1 MDADRS
7 DNLRPAEPAI
17 DATTEAARSQRPRLG
32 ADVAD
37 FPSANSRSFNYFKPR
52 RIRATVYEDVTVDV
66 QPDRSRHLIAD
77 WAYAFAERPGGYPAG
92 LTQAK
97 STDWHWFRDPN
108 QEWEQTIYRNN
119 AQLVR
124 MVEQAIAN
132 ARNEGALDQWAP
144 SWSSIVERN
153 VGAWMHAE
161 HGLGL
166 HVFLAAQR
174 DAPTNMINN
183 AIAVNSVHKLRTAQD
198 LLLFNLELSEVRSD
212 FDGRA
217 HLAAWHDD
225 PLWQPVRE
233 NVERLTAIHDWCEAI
248 VATNLAFEPLVGE
261 LFRSGYVMRTA
272 AANGDFV
279 TPTIMGIAESDFDRD
294 LAYTADL
301 LGGLAHDS
309 RYAEANRR
317 LFTRWLTVWG
327 AASLRAARSI
337 APVFSQAERS
347 PGDFDDALARARA
360 RLREILRSLD
370 IQAPDSLER

>member
-1 MDADRS
+1 LDANRS
-7 DNLRPAEPAI
+7 DKLRPAEPAI
-17 DATTEAARSQRPRLG
+17 DGATEAAPSQRPRLR

-66 QPDRSRHLIAD
+66 QPDHSRHLIAD
-77 WAYAFAERPGGYPAG
+77 WAYAFAGRPGGYPVA

-108 QEWEQTIYRNN
+108 QEWERTIYRNN

-132 ARNEGALDQWAP
+132 ARTEGALDQWAP
-144 SWSSIVERN
+144 SWSSIVERD

-183 AIAVNSVHKLRTAQD
+183 AIAVNSIHKLRTAQD

-225 PLWQPVRE
+225 PLWLPVRE
-233 NVERLTAIHDWCEAI
+233 TVERLTAIHDWCEAI

-294 LAYTADL
+294 LAYTTEL
-301 LGGLAHDS
+301 LGVLAQDS
-309 RYAEANRR
+309 RYAEANRK
-317 LFTRWLTVWG
+317 LLTRWLSVWV
-327 AASLRAARSI
+327 AASLRAARSL
-337 APVFSQAERS
+337 APLFSQAERS
-347 PGDFDDALARARA
+347 PVDFNDALARVRA
-360 RLREILRSLD
+360 RVHEILLSLD
-370 IQAPDSLER
+370 IQSPESLER